1 MSSVCC
7 LISLLFQIRI
17 KICIFRTGNFFFH
30 SGIEIFD
37 FLICYIRIFGYLSH
51 CHNIDIR
58 SLRFPFWNLLIQQT
72 DIIGNIVYIIN
83 TKPDKNI
90 FISFHLLLQDLQ
102 GSISKPF
109 IPHSNLTY
117 PCDVIVLHN
126 IFHHICSGI
135 SDHNSLSHYR
145 LCRITQFRIYNISL
159 ISYICPYSVII
170 SLS

>member
-17 KICIFRTGNFFFH
+17 KICIFRTGNFFFILALK
-30 SGIEIFD
+30 SSISSFY
-37 FLICYIRIFGYLSH
+37 YIRIFGYLSH

-90 FISFHLLLQDLQ
+90 FISFHLLLQGLQ
-102 GSISKPF
+102 A
-109 IPHSNLTY
+109 
-117 PCDVIVLHN
+117 V
-126 IFHHICSGI
+126 
-135 SDHNSLSHYR
+135 SLSHLYPIPTSHIHVM
-145 LCRITQFRIYNISL
+145 LSFSTTSFIISVLESPIIIVFRITASAG
-159 ISYICPYSVII
+159 
-170 SLS
+170 SLSSEYTTFP